1 MLVRETVMRP
11 KPKTRAVTLNSSPVR
26 LTMMPNTAP
35 PQDSVSEQA
44 VAKSELFQCGRC
56 LGLITISDPSL
67 LTVYEGH
74 FYCMKC
80 RKAGGYRCADQ
91 LEERAL
97 HVEEVLAR
105 PDRQS

>member
-1 MLVRETVMRP
+1 MLVRETVKRP
-11 KPKTRAVTLNSSPVR
+11 KPKNLAVTPNSSPAR

-35 PQDSVSEQA
+35 PQDRVSEQA
-44 VAKSELFQCGRC
+44 VAKSVLFKCGRC

-74 FYCMKC
+74 FYCMRC

-91 LEERAL
+91 QEKRALYLEEI
-97 HVEEVLAR
+97 
-105 PDRQS
+105 